1 METIS
6 LIYSTMSYIPAFPPA
21 VVPADAG
28 RVVHAFGE
36 EVVFHLTGEETN
48 GQLCLWSEKVP
59 PGGGP
64 PPHVH
69 LNEDEW
75 FVVREGRFEFLVE
88 GQWQEVLPGGSVFIP
103 RQAVHTFRN
112 SGQEPGL
119 LLVSTSPAGF
129 ETFFMRCAEVF
140 QSPQGPDMER
150 ITAIAAEHG
159 IRFITRE

>member
-1 METIS
+1 MPYNPE
-6 LIYSTMSYIPAFPPA
+6 FPPSI
-21 VVPADAG
+21 VPAGAG

-36 EVVFHLTGEETN
+36 EVVFYLTGEQTN
-48 GQLCLWSEKVP
+48 GQLCLWTEKVP

-75 FVVREGRFEFLVE
+75 FVVREGRFDFLVE
-88 GQWQEVLPGGSVFIP
+88 GQWREVTPGGTVFVP

-112 SGQEPGL
+112 SGEETGL

-129 ETFFMRCAEVF
+129 ETFFTRCAEVF
-140 QSPQGPDMER
+140 QRPEGPDMER
-150 ITAIAAEHG
+150 IMQIAAEHG
-159 IRFITRE
+159 IHFVTE

>member
-1 METIS
+1 
-6 LIYSTMSYIPAFPPA
+6 MSYTPAFPPV

-36 EVVFHLTGEETN
+36 EVTFHLTGEQTG
-48 GQLCLWSEKVP
+48 GQLSLWTEKVP

-75 FVVREGRFEFLVE
+75 FIVREGKFEFLVE
-88 GQWQEVLPGGSVFIP
+88 GEWREVRTGGTIYLP
-103 RQAVHTFRN
+103 RNAVHTFRN
-112 SGQEPGL
+112 SGDGPGL

-129 ETFFMRCAEVF
+129 ETFFSRCAEVF
-140 QSPQGPDMER
+140 QSPEGPDMER

-159 IRFITRE
+159 IHFIGQ